1 MFTLLGLRLSVIV
14 EIFCRKEKKVIR
26 KNELKMIY
34 CSSLHKQGI
43 ASSGSG
49 LHLTVWGVG
58 PEGNTEILTWLIL
71 TNQAWLSLL
80 VHYCAAEQDTAL
92 WHHLSQNVQMTPAFQ
107 HLHLLPFFV
116 FACWIR
122 STLSSMLGQMV
133 WSPPA
138 FCCPLVLRA
147 KVIGKNKQYGGTVRT
162 LYSFSTKISHF
173 KMKLCV

>member
-1 MFTLLGLRLSVIV
+1 MFTLLGLRLSVVV

-34 CSSLHKQGI
+34 CSSLHRQGI

-49 LHLTVWGVG
+49 LHSTVWGVG

-107 HLHLLPFFV
+107 HLHLLPVFFFLLV
-116 FACWIR
+116 GSEALCQACWAKWCGALQPSAALCFR
-122 STLSSMLGQMV
+122 GQR
-133 WSPPA
+133 W
-138 FCCPLVLRA
+138 
-147 KVIGKNKQYGGTVRT
+147 
-162 LYSFSTKISHF
+162 
-173 KMKLCV
+173 